1 MSMADIPILETERL
15 QITLYQPEHAEALLS
30 YYTDNRDFLAPW
42 GPQRDEAF
50 YSLEHFQTMAEF
62 SVEGFE
68 AATTY
73 RFIALERESGE
84 LVACCNAN
92 NVVWGA
98 FEACH
103 LGFSIAEHHQ
113 GCGLMEEAVR
123 AVLSYLETEVG
134 LHRVM
139 ANHLPH
145 NERSAK
151 LLGKLGFERE
161 GYAKRYLKI
170 DGCWQD
176 HVLTALVFS
185 DSD

>member
-1 MSMADIPILETERL
+1 MADFPILETERL
-15 QITLYQPEHAEALLS
+15 QIMLYQPEHAEALLS
-30 YYTDNRDFLAPW
+30 YYTDNRDYLTPW
-42 GPQRDEAF
+42 EPRRDEAF
-50 YSLEHFQTMAEF
+50 YSLEHFQAMAED
-62 SVEGFE
+62 SVESFRAGIG
-68 AATTY
+68 Y
-73 RFIALERESGE
+73 RFVAFTRATDE
-84 LVACCNAN
+84 LIACCNAN

-98 FEACH
+98 FRACH
-103 LGFSIAEHHQ
+103 LGFSIAERHQ
-113 GCGLMEEAVR
+113 GCGLMEETVR

-161 GYAKRYLKI
+161 GYAKRYLRI

-176 HVLTALVFS
+176 HVLTSLVFS